1 MWTKFKNFFKD
12 PPIWFIIPFY
22 ILTSAI
28 ITLSLVLTAV
38 EKDFGIIIYI
48 IYGFSAIF
56 LAYAVYSVVIC
67 IPKIKAKAKAVIKRF
82 DFLNRLYEQY
92 GFRTIV
98 FAVFSLAFSLFN
110 AIFNG
115 VVGILNLSVWY
126 GALAAYYL
134 SLSAMRSGVLLHHKN
149 TKKLDDISIKKREK
163 FVFLFCG
170 VFLILLPVCLSVIIS
185 QTVAS
190 NRAFEHTGLMI
201 YVSATYTFFK
211 LITSCVHFFRAR
223 KTDKLTVKAIRN
235 VNLADALVSIL
246 ALQTALLHEFS
257 EGGNNAFP
265 NALTGA
271 GVCVATASIGAF
283 MLIKACIMLKV
294 KDKNIAVSERN
305 NQDLNSEEKT
315 TVRTGK

>member
-1 MWTKFKNFFKD
+1 MWTKLKKFFKD
-12 PPIWFIIPFY
+12 PPIPFY
-22 ILTSAI
+22 IVTIALIA
-28 ITLSLVLTAV
+28 LSLVLTAV
-38 EKDFGIIIYI
+38 EKDFGMMIYFVYCI
-48 IYGFSAIF
+48 TAIC
-56 LAYAVYSVVIC
+56 LAYAIYSVVIC
-67 IPKIKAKAKAVIKRF
+67 VPKIKAKTKAVIKKF
-82 DFLNRLYEQY
+82 DFLHRLYEQY

-115 VVGILNLSVWY
+115 VIGILNLSVWY

-149 TKKLDDISIKKREK
+149 TKKLNDISIKKREV

-170 VFLILLPVCLSVIIS
+170 MFLILLTVCLSVIIA

-211 LITSCVHFFRAR
+211 LITSCVHFFKAR
-223 KTDKLTVKAIRN
+223 RTDELTVRAIRN
-235 VNLADALVSIL
+235 INLADALVSIL

-257 EGGNNAFP
+257 EGANNAFS

-294 KDKNIAVSERN
+294 KDKNIAVNEFN
-305 NQDLNSEEKT
+305 NQDINSEEKT
-315 TVRTGK
+315 TVGNR

>member
-1 MWTKFKNFFKD
+1 MWTKLKNFFKN

-22 ILTSAI
+22 ILTLAI

-67 IPKIKAKAKAVIKRF
+67 VPKIKAKAKALIKKF
-82 DFLNRLYEQY
+82 SFLNRLYEQY

-126 GALAAYYL
+126 GALATYYL

-149 TKKLDDISIKKREK
+149 TKKLDEISIKKREE

-170 VFLILLPVCLSVIIS
+170 VFLILLPVCLSVIIA

-190 NRAFEHTGLMI
+190 NKAFKHTGLMI

-211 LITSCVHFFRAR
+211 LITSCIHFFKAR
-223 KTDKLTVKAIRN
+223 KTDELTVRAIRN
-235 VNLADALVSIL
+235 INLADALVSIL
-246 ALQTALLHEFS
+246 ALQTALLYEFS
-257 EGGNNAFP
+257 EGSNNAFP

-283 MLIKACIMLKV
+283 MLIKACITLKV
-294 KDKNIAVSERN
+294 KDKNITVECN
-305 NQDLNSEEKT
+305 NQVINSEEKT
-315 TVRTGK
+315 TVSNR